1 MQCMCRRSKQPIFL
15 KMAEKDMEKKSIAFV
30 MDTMAVG
37 GVEKALIELLK
48 AFDYSRYN
56 VTLWLKNDSGPLHNQ
71 IDTRVKIE
79 YWECKNTRDTLL
91 KQLKQGKLISFFR
104 GAFYRIF
111 SRIHL
116 SEYDLNAFYSV
127 KSLPQCSDHCYD
139 CVIAYQVL
147 SPAVVANALYRFRGL
162 KKVLWVHGRNVR
174 PQSLNV
180 FFDKEYCKFDL
191 IACVSESTR
200 TEFSHD
206 FPKAKKKTAVF
217 YNLLSSHK
225 IKEQCEEQLN
235 TELRNISIV
244 TVGRLVSIKGQAM
257 IPLTTRLLLDAGYD
271 VYWYLVGDG
280 DLRETVESEIQK
292 YDVAEHVI
300 LLGTQMNPYPYIK
313 NCDIYV
319 QTSFSEGY
327 CTTTMEAKI
336 LRKPIVT
343 TDAPGMREQ
352 FVSGENG
359 LIVDAMT
366 PEALFEGIRT
376 LLDHPELQAK
386 FVENLSHEVC
396 DNSGELQKLYDFIES

>member
-1 MQCMCRRSKQPIFL
+1 
-15 KMAEKDMEKKSIAFV
+15 MEKKSIAFV

-56 VTLWLKNDSGPLHNQ
+56 VTLWLKNDNGPLHNQ
-71 IDTRVKIE
+71 IDPRVKIE

-91 KQLKQGKLISFFR
+91 KQLKQGKLISFFQ
-104 GAFYRIF
+104 GAFYRIL

-147 SPAVVANALYRFRGL
+147 SPAVVANALYRLRGL

-174 PQSLNV
+174 PQSLNA

-191 IACVSESTR
+191 IACVSESTK
-200 TEFSHD
+200 TDFSHD
-206 FPKAKKKTAVF
+206 FPKAQKKTAVL
-217 YNLLSSHK
+217 YNLLSSQK

-235 TELRNISIV
+235 SELRNISIV
-244 TVGRLVSIKGQAM
+244 TVGRLVSVKGQAM
-257 IPLTTRLLLDAGYD
+257 VPQTTRLLLDAGYD

-280 DLRETVESEIQK
+280 GLRETVEAEIRK
-292 YDVAEHVI
+292 YDVGEHVI

-319 QTSFSEGY
+319 QPSFSEGY

-336 LRKPIVT
+336 LRKPVVT
-343 TDAPGMREQ
+343 TDAPGMQEQ

-359 LIVDAMT
+359 LIVDEMT
-366 PEALFEGIRT
+366 PQALFEGIRT
-376 LLDHPELQAK
+376 LLDHPELREK
-386 FVENLSHEVC
+386 FIENLGHEVC